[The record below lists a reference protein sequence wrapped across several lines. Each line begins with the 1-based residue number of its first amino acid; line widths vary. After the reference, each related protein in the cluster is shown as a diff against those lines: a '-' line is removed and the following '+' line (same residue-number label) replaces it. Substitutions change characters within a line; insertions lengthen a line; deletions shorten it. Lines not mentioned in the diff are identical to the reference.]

1 LIFDIGAK
9 ATYNDKMSRKVLIM
23 LAVVLIIGVVTG
35 CVNTQNTD
43 DETGF
48 TFNQI
53 RRLMQ
58 TRVSELFVGELVLL
72 VIVIL
77 IFTLLIAVFISYRKT
92 VRIAR
97 DAEMRE
103 RALVADNKVLDRVN
117 RMKTEFFQNMSH
129 DFKTP
134 LTVISTSVLNALDLL
149 DFDLDAD
156 EMRDS
161 LKLAQSEI
169 MRLSRIVDSTVR
181 HSALHENRQS
191 MEPVDMDPLLRNVA
205 RTYKAFLD
213 SHGNSITLRVQRP
226 LPPVYGN
233 ADILLNVL
241 SNLISNSNRFTR
253 NGELI
258 LSASLID
265 VDQLPENTDDLEDAL
280 NKGGSDN
287 KVSADKRVSITVE
300 DNGEG
305 IKPEQL
311 PYIFNRG
318 TSDGGTGLGL
328 SIIKTAIESLGGTI
342 TVESTYKMGTK
353 VTFTLPV
360 YAGGDDV

>member
-1 LIFDIGAK
+1 
-9 ATYNDKMSRKVLIM
+9 MSRKVLIL
-23 LAVVLIIGVVTG
+23 LAVVLIISVVTG
-35 CVNTQNTD
+35 CVNTQNID
-43 DETGF
+43 DETGSSF
-48 TFNQI
+48 PQI
-53 RRLMQ
+53 RRLTQ
-58 TRVSELFVGELVLL
+58 TRISEYFVGELILL
-72 VIVIL
+72 VIVVLICIL
-77 IFTLLIAVFISYRKT
+77 LVAVFIRYRKT

-103 RALVADNKVLDRVN
+103 HALVLDNKMLDRIN
-117 RMKTEFFQNMSH
+117 RMKTEFFQNLSH

-149 DFDLDAD
+149 DYDLDAN

-169 MRLSRIVDSTVR
+169 MRLSRIVDSAVK
-181 HSALHENRQS
+181 HAALHENRQS
-191 MEPVDMDPLLRNVA
+191 MEPVDVDALLRNAA

-213 SHGNSITLRVQRP
+213 SHGNSITLRIPRQ

-233 ADILLNVL
+233 TDVLLNVL
-241 SNLISNSNRFTR
+241 SNLISNSNRYTR

-258 LSASLID
+258 LSAALVDID
-265 VDQLPENTDDLEDAL
+265 QTPDSTDGIEDAL
-280 NKGGSDN
+280 NKGGIEC
-287 KVSADKRVSITVE
+287 KVSASKRMSIAVE
-300 DNGEG
+300 DNGAG
-305 IKPEQL
+305 IKPEIL
-311 PYIFNRG
+311 PTIFNRG

-342 TVESTYKMGTK
+342 NIESTYKVGTK

-360 YAGGDDV
+360 YEGSDDE